1 MDSGATDHITS
12 ELSKLHTRDTYRG
25 REQVHNAGGQGM
37 DIQHICHSL
46 LHTPHSSLQFR
57 NILHVPSASKNLLST
72 HKIALDNNAF
82 VEFHPSFFLIKD
94 QATQE
99 ILFRGPCHGGLYP
112 LVPVSMESSKNAF
125 ITIKP
130 SSST

>member
-1 MDSGATDHITS
+1 
-12 ELSKLHTRDTYRG
+12 
-25 REQVHNAGGQGM
+25 
-37 DIQHICHSL
+37 
-46 LHTPHSSLQFR
+46 
-57 NILHVPSASKNLLST
+57 LHVPSASKNLLST